1 MYIYIYIS
9 IRQSCRCTGPWVQR
23 TSALTYSVSLAY
35 CQYQLTAALTYNVS
49 HTVFPSLWSPHSVSH
64 TGFPAKC
71 VKGTQH
77 ARETMYVVL
86 FSLHRV
92 HIQCFH
98 RIVCS
103 LHTFC
108 LAEQSARAV
117 EAVPLKYVV
126 LLTFVFPSHAVLPS
140 HCLSAEQSAWA
151 VGAAH
156 LCVPLKQNCSPCC
169 IFVT

>member
-1 MYIYIYIS
+1 MYQYVDTYIYIKIYVYMYIYIYIS

-140 HCLSAEQSAWA
+140 HCLSAEQSA
-151 VGAAH
+151 
-156 LCVPLKQNCSPCC
+156 
-169 IFVT
+169 